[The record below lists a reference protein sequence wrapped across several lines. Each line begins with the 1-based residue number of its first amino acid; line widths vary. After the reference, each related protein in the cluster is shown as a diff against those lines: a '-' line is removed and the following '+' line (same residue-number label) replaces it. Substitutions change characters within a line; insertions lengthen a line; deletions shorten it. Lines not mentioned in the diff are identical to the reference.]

1 MKINLPVTNIEK
13 EIRAD
18 HNILSTTDLKGA
30 ISYVNPDFI
39 EISGFTEEELLG
51 KNHNIV
57 RHPDMPPM
65 AFSSLWSNVKAGQAW
80 MGMVKNRC
88 KDGDH
93 YWVDAFVMPIQKDG
107 VVVEYQSVR
116 SKPEKIWVERAES
129 IYKHLR
135 EGKAFKVGL
144 AARLGLTGKLI
155 VGNLL
160 ALAPT
165 VIFSMLPS
173 LSSLLPVGF
182 LLSAAAGMAVNIGL
196 LRPLRQ
202 VIA

>member
-1 MKINLPVTNIEK
+1 M
-13 EIRAD
+13 RAD

-30 ISYVNPDFI
+30 ITYVNPDFV
-39 EISGFTEEELLG
+39 EISGFTVEELLG

-57 RHPDMPPM
+57 RHPDMPPI
-65 AFSSLWSNVKAGQAW
+65 AFKSFWSHVKAGQAW

-107 VVVEYQSVR
+107 VAAEYQSVR
-116 SKPEKIWVERAES
+116 SKPEKVWVDRAES
-129 IYKHLR
+129 IYKSLH

-144 AARLGLTGKLI
+144 AARLSLTGKLI

-165 VIFSMLPS
+165 AIFFMLPS
-173 LSSLLPVGF
+173 LSSMLPVGI
-182 LLSAAAGMAVNIGL
+182 LLSAAASMVVNVGL
-196 LRPLRQ
+196 LRPLR
-202 VIA
+202 